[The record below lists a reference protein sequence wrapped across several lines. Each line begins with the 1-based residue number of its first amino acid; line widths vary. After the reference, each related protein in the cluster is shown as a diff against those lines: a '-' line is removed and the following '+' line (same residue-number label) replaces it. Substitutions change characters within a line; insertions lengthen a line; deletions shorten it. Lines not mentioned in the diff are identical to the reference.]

1 MKLDVI
7 GFGALN
13 VDQLFNVDKIAS
25 HDDESFIKD
34 FTQTCGG
41 SAANTCIGIS
51 RLGLKSGYIG
61 KISND
66 NEGNFLK
73 NNLITENIKLDNLII
88 SKTGR
93 TGKVMGF
100 VDSNGER
107 ALYVDAGV
115 NDTIKISE
123 IDLKTVNKTKLLHL
137 SSFVGESFKTQIE
150 LVNNISKKV
159 KISFDPGM
167 IYVNKGINA
176 LTDILDNT
184 NILLLNSRELE
195 LLLNKKIEN
204 IENSL
209 FPLWDLGIETIVIK
223 QGSKGALAFQ
233 EDIKCRVPAFNVN
246 CVDTTGA
253 GDAFNAGFLYS
264 YLMNKNL
271 KESCL
276 FGNKV
281 ASYSVT
287 KLGATTGLPYI
298 KDLN

>member
-1 MKLDVI
+1 MLDII

-13 VDQLFNVDKIAS
+13 VDQLYLVDKIAS

-34 FTQTCGG
+34 FKQTCGG
-41 SAANTCIGIS
+41 SAANTCIGLS
-51 RLGLKSGYIG
+51 RLGLKIGYIG
-61 KISND
+61 KIAKD
-66 NEGNFLK
+66 NEGILLKDNLK
-73 NNLITENIKLDNLII
+73 NENINLDNLII
-88 SKTGR
+88 SKNGR

-123 IDLKTVNKTKLLHL
+123 INLKKVNEAKLLHL

-150 LVNNISKKV
+150 LVNSVSKKV

-167 IYVNKGINA
+167 IYVNKGLDN
-176 LTDILDNT
+176 LVDILNNT
-184 NILLLNSRELE
+184 DILLLNHKELE
-195 LLLNKKIEN
+195 ILLNKKIEN
-204 IENSL
+204 IQNSL
-209 FPLWDLGIETIVIK
+209 NPLWDFGISTIVVK
-223 QGSKGALAFQ
+223 QGSKGVSAFQ
-233 EDIKCRVPAFNVN
+233 KDQKVQVPAFNVN

-264 YLMNKNL
+264 YLNGENL
-271 KESCL
+271 KESAL

-281 ASYSVT
+281 AGFSVT
-287 KLGATTGLPYI
+287 KIGATTALPYI
-298 KDLN
+298 KDLK